1 MELKTTIRI
10 VLVEDNPA
18 DAYLVNRALVEQG
31 IEFEMTWFADG
42 DKALKAMADGEA
54 PDLVLLDL
62 NLAKTEGVNV
72 LRAIRG
78 SPKLSEVPVGILS
91 SSESPADVKRT
102 ALLGANRF
110 IKKPLALED
119 FMREVGQGV
128 EEMLRLRESVAVS
141 EDAR

>member
-1 MELKTTIRI
+1 MELKTVRI

-18 DAYLVNRALVEQG
+18 DAYLVKRALVEHG
-31 IEFEMTWFADG
+31 IEFEMSWFDDG

-72 LRAIRG
+72 LSAIRG

-91 SSESPADVKRT
+91 SSESPADIKRT
-102 ALLGANRF
+102 ALLGATRF
-110 IKKPLALED
+110 IKKPLMLED